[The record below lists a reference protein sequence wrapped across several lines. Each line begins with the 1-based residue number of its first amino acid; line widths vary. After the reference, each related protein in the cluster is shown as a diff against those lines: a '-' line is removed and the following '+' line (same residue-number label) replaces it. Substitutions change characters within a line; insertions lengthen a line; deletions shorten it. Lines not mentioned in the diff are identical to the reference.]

1 MAQRNDVGPGELT
14 ALLRSWHR
22 GDQAGLERVMPVVYD
37 ELRTLAARHL
47 AGERTGHTLQTTA
60 LVHEAYLRLVGLN
73 HPDWKNRAYFFG
85 AVGTIMRR
93 ILVDHARGRARDKRG
108 GGVTIVPL
116 EQVPE
121 PVVPAADDT
130 VDVEALDEALDK
142 LASIDARQAHIVEL
156 RYFSGMTIEEIAIA
170 IGVSTGTVKR
180 DWTVARAWLF
190 AELSPSGADA
200 SSAT

>member
-47 AGERTGHTLQTTA
+47 AGERPGHTLQTTA

-200 SSAT
+200 SPAT